1 MKAVFQGIAA
11 QITDQML
18 DERVDERA
26 GAHRPPDPVEP
37 YPPPRFSETAPP
49 TGFPRPCLVFTSTP
63 GLSWLIPLFP
73 GPHEPADGT
82 ENEARFLDRSRTRSW
97 TVEVRV
103 S

>member
-1 MKAVFQGIAA
+1 MKAVFRGIVD
-11 QITDQML
+11 QVTDQML

-37 YPPPRFSETAPP
+37 YPPTRFSETTPP

-63 GLSWLIPLFP
+63 GRSRLIPLFP

-97 TVEVRV
+97 TVELRV

>member
-1 MKAVFQGIAA
+1 MSASTSGPVRI
-11 QITDQML
+11 
-18 DERVDERA
+18 V
-26 GAHRPPDPVEP
+26 HRIPEP
-37 YPPPRFSETAPP
+37 YPSLRFSETAPP

-63 GLSWLIPLFP
+63 GLSWLIPLFDR
-73 GPHEPADGT
+73 PHEPADGT

>member
-11 QITDQML
+11 QIADQML
-18 DERVDERA
+18 DERVHERRCA
-26 GAHRPPDPVEP
+26 SSTGSSRAVSATALLGDSAPDGLPEDL
-37 YPPPRFSETAPP
+37 S
-49 TGFPRPCLVFTSTP
+49 GLHINP
-63 GLSWLIPLFP
+63 GISWLTPLFP
-73 GPHEPADGT
+73 EPHEPADGT